1 MSGEVKKDFL
11 DIDDPINGQSYVL
24 LSFVSPNEVMK
35 DKEGFKVAK
44 FLQSYS
50 KENSLDFDKVYNDY
64 NNFIYKYQDD
74 IQSDYD
80 KQNNFKTNVQGVKV
94 RGVYN
99 VKEEAEMRA
108 KRLQQK
114 DPSFNIFIGQVGYW
128 LPWNPCADKIESEVF
143 LNEQLNDLVKQYKE
157 NNEQKD
163 IIYEEQ
169 KREKI
174 EAIKKENL
182 VNQENVKTNHLEYN
196 SSNID
201 IDQKKL
207 NELVKNE
214 ESEPSPEPE
223 LLSEPEPEL
232 EPVKVD
238 SSVKDGLDGKDPW
251 LQKKE
256 SCDA

>member
-182 VNQENVKTNHLEYN
+182 VNQEKVKTNHLEYN

-232 EPVKVD
+232 EPVEVD